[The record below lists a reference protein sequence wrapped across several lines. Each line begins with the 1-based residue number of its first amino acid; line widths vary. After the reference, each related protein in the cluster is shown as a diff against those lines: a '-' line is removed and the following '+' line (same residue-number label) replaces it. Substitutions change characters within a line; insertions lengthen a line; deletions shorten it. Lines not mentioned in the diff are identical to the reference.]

1 MPAPPRPEPTAGTL
15 TIAAHSM
22 RRVDARSA
30 TLRNRYIL
38 DHADRL
44 VLGTRDPAGS
54 LKGLT
59 ATLAFI

>member
-1 MPAPPRPEPTAGTL
+1 
-15 TIAAHSM
+15 M

-30 TLRNRYIL
+30 ALRNRYIL

-44 VLGTRDPAGS
+44 FLGARDPAGS

>member
-22 RRVDARSA
+22 RRVDVRSA

-38 DHADRL
+38 DHADRFFF
-44 VLGTRDPAGS
+44 GTSDPAGL

>member
-1 MPAPPRPEPTAGTL
+1 
-15 TIAAHSM
+15 M

-38 DHADRL
+38 DNADRFFF
-44 VLGTRDPAGS
+44 GTRDPADL
-54 LKGLT
+54 LKGFT